1 MRISDWSSDVCS
13 SDLRLPEELVIAL
26 IDDRSQFA
34 RGVAYQTNDEGWL
47 LNARAAQ
54 LGAISDQPGDFSRF
68 CHDIGIGASVDT
80 FVPRAVYGAYLENL
94 LDKTAV
100 SPLRHRLYRV
110 YARRSVEHT
119 S

>member
-1 MRISDWSSDVCS
+1 MSIRIAVIGAGFCGTMIACE
-13 SDLRLPEELVIAL
+13 LARARLPEELVIAL

-54 LGAISDQPGDFSRF
+54 LGAISDQPGAFSRF

-80 FVPRAVYGAYLENL
+80 FVPRAV
-94 LDKTAV
+94 
-100 SPLRHRLYRV
+100 
-110 YARRSVEHT
+110 RSDEHT
-119 S
+119 SELQS